1 MRFSPNR
8 LGISFEDF
16 SVLSETALGVASLH
30 NLYLLLF
37 NVKK

>member
-8 LGISFEDF
+8 LGISFVDL
-16 SVLSETALGVASLH
+16 SVLSETTLSVASLR

-37 NVKK
+37 NAKK